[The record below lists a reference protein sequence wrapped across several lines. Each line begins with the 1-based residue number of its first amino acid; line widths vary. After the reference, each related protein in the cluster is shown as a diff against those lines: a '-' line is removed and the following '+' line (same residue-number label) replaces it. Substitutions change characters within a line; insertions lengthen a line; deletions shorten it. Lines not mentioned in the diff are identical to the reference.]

1 MNRNPHGYH
10 HQGSTPPG
18 PGQPYPQQ
26 PANIDPRQN
35 QYGLP
40 PGGTAHKANIPA
52 LITFIVLAVIVVMI
66 YVGAFVFS
74 IVAQSEGDTSPGSS
88 ESSSESTQGLAPNSD
103 DSPQFP
109 SAQLRTNAADDSLP
123 DYFRKNLPVNLDGW
137 LAECEESGF
146 TLEQPG
152 DDEESGDYLCGVNCT
167 GAADSAWALESI
179 DVLDDA
185 NYTNSVVSDAKD
197 SAHHSI
203 VSDTPDNFAAMVGN
217 ESGMQTLIIANPSQA
232 VSLRIEYVQGG
243 EDQMTQIFDQL
254 GYS

>member
-1 MNRNPHGYH
+1 MNHNPHEH
-10 HQGSTPPG
+10 HHHGSTAPG
-18 PGQPYPQQ
+18 PGQPFPQQ
-26 PANIDPRQN
+26 PANSDPLQN

-52 LITFIVLAVIVVMI
+52 LITFIVLAVAVVTI
-66 YVGAFVFS
+66 YVGVFIFS
-74 IVAQSEGDTSPGSS
+74 IVAHDEGDTSPGSS
-88 ESSSESTQGLAPNSD
+88 ESSSESTQGSAPNND

-109 SAQLRTNAADDSLP
+109 SAQLRTNTADDSLP

-152 DDEESGDYLCGVNCT
+152 DDEGSGEYLRGVSCT
-167 GAADSAWALESI
+167 GAADSAWAFESI
-179 DVLDDA
+179 DIVDDSD
-185 NYTNSVVSDAKD
+185 YTNSVVSDAKV

-217 ESGMQTLIIANPSQA
+217 ESSMQTLIIANPNQA
-232 VSLRIEYVQGG
+232 VSLRIEYVHGG
-243 EDQMTQIFDQL
+243 EEQMTQIFDQL
-254 GYS
+254 GYG